1 MSSPPS
7 RQQLLRKVAGLTEQ
21 LREAKEALA
30 AIRKGDV
37 DAIVVSGKRGERVFS
52 LSGND
57 LVYRLI
63 VESMQEAALTVT
75 PKGRILYCN
84 QQLSAML
91 KLPLDS
97 LVGRKL
103 ADLVVEADHPLL
115 DALLQAAQSKPAK
128 VRVGFRGA
136 ARTVPSLVSASYLAQ
151 PEGPSICIVAAD
163 ISELAASHEELRR
176 SNDELRR
183 NAAQLRR
190 LAVEL
195 AQTEWRER
203 RRLASVLHDG
213 LQQLLVGAQLQMSRV
228 IAESGKWLGPSS
240 QRVAGLLDESIEI
253 ARTLALEISPPI
265 RASSGL
271 VVAFTWL
278 ARWVQAKHS
287 LKVKVTIRGKVGPV
301 GEDITVLLFSAVQEL
316 LLNVAKYAGVDTAD
330 LWVQEARDHLRIGVS
345 DKGLGFDIGR
355 LAKGPQDSF
364 GLFSIHE
371 RLSLV
376 GGKVDIRSEPGTGT
390 RVTLVVSLASLHPN
404 RRSTDAAPRGPSP
417 RRVPAA
423 RGRPPGRA
431 GARAGGRQLSGRSSA
446 MTTP

>member
-1 MSSPPS
+1 VSSPPS

-30 AIRKGDV
+30 AIREGEV
-37 DAIVVSGKRGERVFS
+37 DAIVVSGKRGERIFS

-84 QQLSAML
+84 QQFSAML
-91 KLPLDS
+91 TRPLDT
-97 LVGRKL
+97 LVGRKV
-103 ADLVVEADHPLL
+103 ADLVDVADHPIL
-115 DALLQAAQSKPAK
+115 DALLLSAQSKPAK
-128 VRVGFRGA
+128 VRISFRGA
-136 ARTVPSLVSASYLAQ
+136 AGTIPSLVSASYLAQ

-176 SNDELRR
+176 SNDELQR
-183 NAAQLRR
+183 NAVQLRR
-190 LAVEL
+190 LAGEL

-228 IAESGKWLGPSS
+228 IAESGKWLGPGS

-278 ARWVQAKHS
+278 ARWMEAKHS
-287 LKVKVTIRGKVGPV
+287 LKVKVTIRGKVGLV
-301 GEDITVLLFSAVQEL
+301 GEDITVLLFSSVQEL
-316 LLNVAKYAGVDTAD
+316 LLNVVKHAGVDTAD
-330 LWVQEARDHLRIGVS
+330 LVLEEARDHIRIGVS
-345 DKGLGFDIGR
+345 DKGSGFDSGSFE
-355 LAKGPQDSF
+355 KGPYDSF

-390 RVTLVVSLASLHPN
+390 RVTIVVPLASLRLE
-404 RRSTDAAPRGPSP
+404 RRSTDAAPRGPSR
-417 RRVPAA
+417 RRVPAV

-431 GARAGGRQLSGRSSA
+431 GARTGGR
-446 MTTP
+446 